1 MSQPYTAIVKQSGS
15 HFVALC
21 LELNVA
27 AQGETLLEA
36 RAQLRDAITEY
47 LAYMEE
53 IDRLDEI
60 RPVSVQDLREFLFD
74 DEEEKM
80 YVDEGVAFS
89 EHFSFEV
96 AAGA

>member
-1 MSQPYTAIVKQSGS
+1 MSQPYTAIVKRSGS

-21 LELNVA
+21 LDLNVV

-36 RAQLRDAITEY
+36 RAQLQDAITEY

-53 IDRLDEI
+53 VDGLDEI
-60 RPVSVQDLREFLFD
+60 RPVSVQDMREFLFD
-74 DEEEKM
+74 EEEERM
-80 YVDEGVAFS
+80 YVDKGVAFS

-96 AAGA
+96 AVGA